1 MAKRILQLDELQDAN
16 GWSIYSPKDIGKIG
30 NQWYTPARALGL
42 APVDY
47 IQMLIR
53 DFKPDFIKFL
63 DSSPNGLLLFS
74 WKSQVDMRKFKN
86 WLNKRLR
93 EVKFYVE

>member
-1 MAKRILQLDELQDAN
+1 MRRILQFDELKDAS
-16 GWSIYSPKDIGKIG
+16 GWSIYSPKDIGKLG
-30 NQWYTPARALGL
+30 NQWWAPARALNL
-42 APVDY
+42 APADY
-47 IQMLIR
+47 IEMIIR
-53 DFKPDFIKFL
+53 DFKPDFIKFF

-74 WKSQVDMRKFKN
+74 WKSQVNMRKFKN